1 MNTEKLEKLKK
12 SLDNQFVPDNMKDK
26 IRAEIKKI
34 EAEIE
39 KESKSTSEIKKEV
52 KEVEKKVEEA
62 IEKGEEKAEE
72 KAEPKKRRGR
82 PAKAKETPAEPKA
95 TETTIKKTAMAVAK
109 SIRKDG
115 EKWSDAMKRANEVM
129 NKEKVE
135 AKKTTKS
142 ELDRLLARVRKN
154 KSLMSE
160 LSGVKDL
167 SRDAVRQ
174 AKPVGKRISKTG
186 NVYYEYR
193 ANKTD
198 RKTYGKY
205 AFADGGKVEFVK
217 EFTYKDGIQISEGKT
232 DDGKIFYSANVIS
245 YPLQK
250 IIPMNESKDYVMQR
264 AKDIYKSMLDYKKTE
279 DYQVYKDKKFE
290 LGGSVVTDL
299 AGHQDGTF
307 GVGNHGMLDGFS
319 NTSYTGL
326 VGETGAMSSGELF
339 MDGGAVGM
347 ANQQVIDNASQSY
360 VNYYLGEGASAGIFK
375 DGGAIEN
382 QYEGKTPAQVW
393 SLWTENQKR
402 HFLID
407 HFNNFIVEEF
417 KGKNLIDISRLE
429 YKKLPLN
436 VRLELDYHV
445 NKGQYAKGG
454 GVEKRSLKSVIHLV
468 DWKGEGIK
476 KWYLRSYPKDE
487 MGKELND
494 KVTFKDLWDA
504 LNQKKD
510 IYEIIGVA
518 DSLIR
523 ERLFEYLS
531 LIYNVDYDVVYNK
544 WLDSDDYA
552 KGGEIE
558 FQRSNLRIIGTGID
572 TNGNRVVKVS
582 IANQRPFS
590 IQTNGNL
597 PNTHRL
603 LRGYDKNTNLYEG
616 EIESMENEIV
626 DYVENYG
633 SPNQKKSLKIYSN
646 WLDKDN
652 YAKGGGVRKMSE
664 WSVSITSEDGNTFD
678 WVGFAKNED
687 DALYKAEQEAGFESV
702 ESGVTEI
709 TDSKGKKIEYA
720 TGGSINDKTTKMR
733 KQRLKKGDNVFVIGR
748 RWFDRVNG
756 NTYHTAEVEV
766 NGIYVGK
773 SRMTYGYDEQY
784 LETAKEILL
793 QKYDLPTGMNENS
806 PLWRLREYGVVLN
819 KSVIDGKKRDLE
831 VGGFMDGV
839 YAEGGGVRIVNGR
852 EYPTGRNWTNEHR
865 HIDKADERE
874 VNYVRKKSFA
884 DGGGVD
890 YVPQRIQ
897 ERLEYLRG
905 EIRKE
910 DISYDEIVELESL
923 REYIAPDDVEL
934 LQWVDVEE
942 DEFAKG
948 GKVSPF
954 KNIMETNTITEKE
967 INLIK
972 LRMNNNK
979 VDEDTQEIIDYIWEN
994 SPQLTPDQNR
1004 KGIDYLRNIWKSP
1017 TGKERANNP
1026 FGYREKEAL
1035 ETFEYFELR
1044 GFYDAGNR
1052 HQKYYVPL
1060 YICVGAETSFEYYT
1074 YGGSINILS

>member
-12 SLDNQFVPDNMKDK
+12 SLDNEFVPDNMKDK

-62 IEKGEEKAEE
+62 IEKGEENAEQE
-72 KAEPKKRRGR
+72 AEPKKRRGR

-167 SRDAVRQ
+167 SRDAVRK
-174 AKPVGKRISKTG
+174 AKPVGKRISEKGRKNGYGTTEGG

-205 AFADGGKVEFVK
+205 AFADGGELKKGDIVYIDMGYGEGVERVKIMDDFKAGKSEIKFISLLPLDRKSAPYTITNTRLNKVIVK
-217 EFTYKDGIQISEGKT
+217 KDS
-232 DDGKIFYSANVIS
+232 
-245 YPLQK
+245 
-250 IIPMNESKDYVMQR
+250 
-264 AKDIYKSMLDYKKTE
+264 
-279 DYQVYKDKKFE
+279 FE

-319 NTSYTGL
+319 GTNYTGL

-339 MDGGAVGM
+339 MDGGAVGI
-347 ANQQVIDNASQSY
+347 ANQQVIDSASQSY

-393 SLWTENQKR
+393 SLWTEKQKEHFIKDHYR
-402 HFLID
+402 HF
-407 HFNNFIVEEF
+407 VREELTE
-417 KGKNLIDISRLE
+417 KNLLSYSSFEYKELPKSIRLE
-429 YKKLPLN
+429 VDL
-436 VRLELDYHV
+436 HV
-445 NKGQYAKGG
+445 YKGQ
-454 GVEKRSLKSVIHLV
+454 
-468 DWKGEGIK
+468 
-476 KWYLRSYPKDE
+476 
-487 MGKELND
+487 
-494 KVTFKDLWDA
+494 
-504 LNQKKD
+504 
-510 IYEIIGVA
+510 
-518 DSLIR
+518 
-523 ERLFEYLS
+523 
-531 LIYNVDYDVVYNK
+531 
-544 WLDSDDYA
+544 YA

-664 WSVSITSEDGNTFD
+664 WSVSITSEDGDTYD

-720 TGGSINDKTTKMR
+720 TGGSINEKTTKMR

-773 SRMTYGYDEQY
+773 SRMTYGYGDYY

-793 QKYDLPTGMNENS
+793 QKYDFPKGMNENS
-806 PLWRLREYGVVLN
+806 PLWQLREYGVVLN
-819 KSVIDGKKRDLE
+819 KSVIDGLKRDLE
-831 VGGFMDGV
+831 NGGFMDGV

-874 VNYVRKKSFA
+874 VNYVRKKRFENGGEFMTDPNFGNFQNNIYA
-884 DGGGVD
+884 DGGLIGREVD
-890 YVPQRIQ
+890 FIRHGEKGRGIIGYVNDDGSFAVATNNSI
-897 ERLEYLRG
+897 RL
-905 EIRKE
+905 
-910 DISYDEIVELESL
+910 VE
-923 REYIAPDDVEL
+923 PDDVLEIH
-934 LQWVDVEE
+934 DAPKKRGFF
-942 DEFAKG
+942 FAKG

-972 LRMNNNK
+972 LRMNNDK
-979 VDEDTQEIIDYIWEN
+979 VDEDTQEIIDYIWDN
-994 SPQLTPDQNR
+994 SPQLTPDQNK
-1004 KGIDYLRNIWKSP
+1004 KGIDYLRNLWKSP

-1026 FGYREKEAL
+1026 FGYREQEAL

-1052 HQKYYVPL
+1052 YHKFYVPL
-1060 YICVGAETSFEYYT
+1060 YICVGAETSFEYYIS
-1074 YGGSINILS
+1074 GGQVNIVG

>member
-39 KESKSTSEIKKEV
+39 KESKSTSEINKEI

-82 PAKAKETPAEPKA
+82 PAKVKETPAEPKA

-142 ELDRLLARVRKN
+142 ELNRLLARVRKN

-167 SRDAVRQ
+167 SRDAVRK

-205 AFADGGKVEFVK
+205 AFADGGEVEFVDK
-217 EFTYKDGIQISEGKT
+217 FTYKDGIQISEGKT
-232 DDGKIFYSANVIS
+232 ENGKTFYFGSVAS
-245 YPLQK
+245 YPLYK
-250 IIPMNESKDYVMQR
+250 FIPMNENKSYVVQR
-264 AKDIYKSMLDYKKTE
+264 AKDIYKSMLNYKKTE
-279 DYQVYKDKKFE
+279 DFKIYGAENFE

-360 VNYYLGEGASAGIFK
+360 VNYYLGEGASAGIFAK
-375 DGGAIEN
+375 GGAIKN
-382 QYEGKTPAQVW
+382 QYAGRTPEDVW
-393 SLWTENQKR
+393 NSLTIEQRK
-402 HFLID
+402 HFLKD
-407 HFNNFIVEEF
+407 HRVLMSLSDDYRASLYRYDE
-417 KGKNLIDISRLE
+417 
-429 YKKLPLN
+429 LPKDL
-436 VRLELDYHV
+436 LSKIEPKFTEHI
-445 NKGQYAKGG
+445 KEGQYAKGG
-454 GVEKRSLKSVIHLV
+454 GVSKYVRAYYNESISNDDNGYQVNLMFYNNQDDDDYFDEEFITTNSPKEAEALADKINE
-468 DWKGEGIK
+468 EGYEIFI
-476 KWYLRSYPKDE
+476 PKD
-487 MGKELND
+487 K
-494 KVTFKDLWDA
+494 
-504 LNQKKD
+504 
-510 IYEIIGVA
+510 
-518 DSLIR
+518 
-523 ERLFEYLS
+523 
-531 LIYNVDYDVVYNK
+531 
-544 WLDSDDYA
+544 
-552 KGGEIE
+552 
-558 FQRSNLRIIGTGID
+558 
-572 TNGNRVVKVS
+572 
-582 IANQRPFS
+582 
-590 IQTNGNL
+590 
-597 PNTHRL
+597 
-603 LRGYDKNTNLYEG
+603 
-616 EIESMENEIV
+616 
-626 DYVENYG
+626 
-633 SPNQKKSLKIYSN
+633 
-646 WLDKDN
+646 
-652 YAKGGGVRKMSE
+652 
-664 WSVSITSEDGNTFD
+664 
-678 WVGFAKNED
+678 FAK
-687 DALYKAEQEAGFESV
+687 
-702 ESGVTEI
+702 
-709 TDSKGKKIEYA
+709 
-720 TGGSINDKTTKMR
+720 GGSINDKTTKMR

-773 SRMTYGYDEQY
+773 SRMTYGYGDYY

-793 QKYDLPTGMNENS
+793 QKYDFPKGMNENS
-806 PLWRLREYGVVLN
+806 PLWQLREYGVVLN

-831 VGGFMDGV
+831 AGGFMDGV

-884 DGGGVD
+884 HGGGVD

-942 DEFAKG
+942 NEFAKG

-994 SPQLTPDQNR
+994 SPQLTPDQNK
-1004 KGIDYLRNIWKSP
+1004 KGIDYLRNLWKSP

-1026 FGYREKEAL
+1026 FGYREQEAL

-1044 GFYDAGNR
+1044 GFYDAGNIY
-1052 HQKYYVPL
+1052 HKFYVPL
-1060 YICVGAETSFEYYT
+1060 YICVGAETSFEYYIS
-1074 YGGSINILS
+1074 GGQINIVG